1 MISRRRHQSILA
13 LVVLICFGQQCRL
26 ALVAAQ
32 QCDLLAGDEIVGCQ
46 EGAAGSCRTGPQ
58 EAGAGTKTMNQEP
71 IQRLVRVYRVLSRR
85 GRTYVECVVV
95 EDIEKGQFEAGNSM
109 SGGAAMRTKDAA
121 MDRSD
126 AFSVLNDLH
135 NDALRE
141 KALRNDPRLQESWIP
156 RIAAD
161 SIDDAVSQAEIRMK
175 ELMDWSRHGKV
186 PSWAQEAK
194 KRTNQGDR
202 ALMIRPALPGEG
214 PSEEEIARMHRK
226 VLDFGGGAKLRWK
239 RLGRTPNGR
248 RYDVLTFSGSDEVL
262 VSPTGIAVPRAKR

>member
-1 MISRRRHQSILA
+1 MIARRPYKRILA
-13 LVVLICFGQQCRL
+13 FIVLICFGQQCRL
-26 ALVAAQ
+26 AVVAAQ
-32 QCDLLAGDEIVGCQ
+32 ERDLVAGDEIGGCLGRPA
-46 EGAAGSCRTGPQ
+46 ESCRAGPQ
-58 EAGAGTKTMNQEP
+58 EKGGGTKSMSQES
-71 IQRLVRVYRVLSRR
+71 IQRRVRVYRVLGRR

-226 VLDFGGGAKLRWK
+226 VLDFGGGAKLRWR

-262 VSPTGIAVPRAKR
+262 ISSTGVEVPGAKR